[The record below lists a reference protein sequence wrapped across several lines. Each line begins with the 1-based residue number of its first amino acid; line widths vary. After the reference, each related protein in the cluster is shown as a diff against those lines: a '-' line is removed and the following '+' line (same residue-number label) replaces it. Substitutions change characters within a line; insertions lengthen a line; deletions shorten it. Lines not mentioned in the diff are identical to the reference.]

1 MSKLTKSENE
11 KEDITTETEEI
22 LKKIIRAY
30 YKSLYAA
37 KLENLDEMDDILD
50 RHYIPK
56 LEQDLS

>member
-1 MSKLTKSENE
+1 VSKLTKSENE